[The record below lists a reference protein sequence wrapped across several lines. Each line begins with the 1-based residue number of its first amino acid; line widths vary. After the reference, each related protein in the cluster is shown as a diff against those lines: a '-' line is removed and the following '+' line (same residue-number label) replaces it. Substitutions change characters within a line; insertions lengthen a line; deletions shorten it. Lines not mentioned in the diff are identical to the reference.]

1 MSDAILAVMEHQEG
15 KLNRMSWEALAAAQ
29 RIGDELS
36 KPVESVVLGDGVRAV
51 ADEVAA
57 GKQACVRLI
66 ENPLLKDY
74 TPDAYCLALRGI
86 IAAEN
91 PYLVLLPH
99 TYQVRDFAPKL
110 AAGLDRSFLSDCI
123 GCRVENGSLLFSRQ
137 LFQGKMNAYISFTGD
152 PPYFASLQAGS
163 FQEAQVSKGENQ
175 ATVEGFSAKIESG
188 KVRTQPLEKFQETKR
203 TVDLTQAEVIV
214 AAGRGIKQQENLSLI
229 QKLADA
235 LGAEVAGSRPICD
248 NGWLPMERQIGSS
261 GQTVAPKLYL
271 ALGISGAIQHLVG
284 MKGARTIV
292 AVNKDPNAPIFEVA
306 DYGIVGNLFD
316 VVPALIEEVNK
327 AKGL

>member
-1 MSDAILAVMEHQEG
+1 MSDAILAVMEHQGG

-29 RIGDELS
+29 RIGGELS

-57 GKQACVRLI
+57 GNQACVRLI

-86 IAAEN
+86 IAAEK

-99 TYQVRDFAPKL
+99 TYQARDFAPKL

-123 GCRVENGSLLFSRQ
+123 GYRVENGSLLFSRQ

-152 PPYFASLQAGS
+152 PPYFVSLQAGS
-163 FQEAQVSKGENQ
+163 FQEGQVSKGENQ
-175 ATVEGFSAKIESG
+175 ATVEVFFAKIESG

-203 TVDLTQAEVIV
+203 TVDLTQAEIIV
-214 AAGRGIKQQENLSLI
+214 AAGRGIKQQENLALI

-316 VVPALIEEVNK
+316 VVPALIEEINK
-327 AKGL
+327 AKGQ

>member
-1 MSDAILAVMEHQEG
+1 MSDAILAVMEQQEG

-36 KPVESVVLGDGVRAV
+36 KPVEALVLGEGVRAI

-57 GKQACVRLI
+57 SKLACVRLL
-66 ENPLLKDY
+66 EDPLLKEY
-74 TPDAYCLALRGI
+74 TPDAYCLALREI
-86 IAAEN
+86 IAAEK

-110 AAGLDRSFLSDCI
+110 AAGLERSFLSDCI
-123 GCRVENGSLLFSRQ
+123 GYRVENGGLVFTRQ
-137 LFQGKMNAYISFTGD
+137 LFQGKMNADISFTGD
-152 PPYFASLQAGS
+152 LPYFVSWQAGS
-163 FQEAQVSKGENQ
+163 FQADQVIKGENP
-175 ATVEGFSAKIESG
+175 AAVEGFSVKIESG
-188 KVRTQPLEKFQETKR
+188 KVRNQPLEKFQEAKR

-214 AAGRGIKQQENLSLI
+214 AAGRGIKEQENLALI

-235 LGAEVAGSRPICD
+235 LGAEVGGSRPICD

-292 AVNKDPNAPIFEVA
+292 AVNKDQNAPIFEVA
-306 DYGIVGNLFD
+306 DYGIVANLFD
-316 VVPALIEEVNK
+316 VVPALIEEINK
-327 AKGL
+327 AKER

>member
-1 MSDAILAVMEHQEG
+1 MSDAILAVMEQQEG

-29 RIGDELS
+29 RIGNELS
-36 KPVESVVLGDGVRAV
+36 KPVEALVLGEGVRAI

-57 GKQACVRLI
+57 SKLACVRLL
-66 ENPLLKDY
+66 EDPLLKEY
-74 TPDAYCLALRGI
+74 TPDAYCLALREI
-86 IAAEN
+86 IADEK

-110 AAGLDRSFLSDCI
+110 AAGLERSFLSDCI
-123 GCRVENGSLLFSRQ
+123 GYRVENGSLVFTRQ
-137 LFQGKMNAYISFTGD
+137 LFQGKMNADISFTGD
-152 PPYFASLQAGS
+152 PPYFVSVQAGS
-163 FQEAQVSKGENQ
+163 FRADQVSKGENPV
-175 ATVEGFSAKIESG
+175 AVEGFSVKIESG
-188 KVRTQPLEKFQETKR
+188 KVRTQPLEKFQEAKR
-203 TVDLTQAEVIV
+203 TVDLSQAAIIV
-214 AAGRGIKQQENLSLI
+214 AAGRGIKEQENLALV

-235 LGAEVAGSRPICD
+235 LGAEVGGSRPICD

-292 AVNKDPNAPIFEVA
+292 AINKDQNAPIFEVD
-306 DYGIVGNLFD
+306 DYGIVANLFD
-316 VVPALIEEVNK
+316 VVSALIEEINK
-327 AKGL
+327 AKGQ